1 MSVHYGFIARNS
13 DMVVFEILINKEMN
27 PRQLRSDSIEILSEK
42 EKQSADIITKMNSST
57 SKADQEN
64 ADEQIELFCEPLT
77 RITGGVE
84 LNLLL

>member
-64 ADEQIELFCEPLT
+64 ADE
-77 RITGGVE
+77 
-84 LNLLL
+84 